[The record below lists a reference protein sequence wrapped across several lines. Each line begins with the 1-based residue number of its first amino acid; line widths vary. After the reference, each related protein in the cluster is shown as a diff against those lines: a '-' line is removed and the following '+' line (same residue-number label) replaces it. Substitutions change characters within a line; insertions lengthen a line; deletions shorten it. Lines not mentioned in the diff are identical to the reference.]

1 MGRRS
6 PSLLTQR
13 GMASLPAVNC
23 IIGEFMN
30 KSINYDIFINQLF
43 SKGTKMG
50 TPLSGTFELTP
61 RCTLNCKMCY
71 IHRSPNSCEAI
82 EKEKS
87 TEWWLNLARDARK
100 EGMLLL
106 LLTGGEPLLRK
117 DFEEIYL
124 ECRKMGFLVSVNT
137 NGTLIDD
144 EKIKFFAENPP
155 QRLNITLYGT
165 SPETYGEL
173 CGNADAFEKVIY
185 AIKSLKEA
193 GVNIKLNYTITP
205 YNKDDMFK
213 AYDIAKALDVP
224 IQPVSYM
231 FPPLRSSC
239 EGDTVRLSAEE
250 AAQAHFQWQKHHFGD
265 ADFKKYLHYMK
276 LGKTPEEFGEICVDK
291 TGEKINCR
299 AGSTVF
305 WVTWDG
311 KMTPCGMMVTPSV
324 EINDFNAAWNYIR
337 AERGN
342 IILPAECKNCSLRK
356 SCDVCAAVTFAET
369 GKYDGVPTYVCQ
381 KAKEYNRLCNNF
393 LKSFNS

>member
-1 MGRRS
+1 MTN
-6 PSLLTQR
+6 SL
-13 GMASLPAVNC
+13 
-23 IIGEFMN
+23 
-30 KSINYDIFINQLF
+30 NYDFFIKHLF
-43 SKGTKMG
+43 AKGTERG
-50 TPLSGTFELTP
+50 TPISGTFELTP

-82 EKEKS
+82 EREKS
-87 TEWWLNLARDARK
+87 TQWWLNLAREARK

-106 LLTGGEPLLRK
+106 LLTGGEPLLRS

-144 EKIKFFAENPP
+144 KKVKFFAENPP

-165 SPETYGEL
+165 SEETYGNL
-173 CGNADAFEKVIY
+173 CGDRTAFKKVIY
-185 AIKSLKEA
+185 AIKALKEA
-193 GVNIKLNYTITP
+193 GVNIKLNYSINP
-205 YNKDDMFK
+205 YNKDDMLK
-213 AYDIAKALDVP
+213 AYDIAKALDLH

-231 FPPLRSSC
+231 FPPLRASC
-239 EGDTVRLSAEE
+239 EGEAVRLTAQS
-250 AAQAHFQWQKHHFGD
+250 AAQAHFDWQRHHLGD
-265 ADFKKYLHYMK
+265 EDMKKYLNHIKM
-276 LGKTPEEFGEICVDK
+276 GESPEEFGEICVDK

-324 EINDFNAAWNYIR
+324 EIKDFNAAWQYIR
-337 AERGN
+337 TERGN

-356 SCDVCAAVTFAET
+356 TCDVCAAVTFAET
-369 GKYDGVPTYVCQ
+369 GKYDGVPTYVCE
-381 KAKEYNRLCNNF
+381 KAKAYNRLCKAF
-393 LKSFNS
+393 LEDSN